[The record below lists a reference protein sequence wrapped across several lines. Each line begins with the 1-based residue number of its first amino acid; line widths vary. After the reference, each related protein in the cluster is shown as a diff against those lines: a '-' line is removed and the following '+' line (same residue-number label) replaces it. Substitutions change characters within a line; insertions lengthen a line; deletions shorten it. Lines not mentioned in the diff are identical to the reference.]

1 MAWRSFAIA
10 MKTGTPLR
18 ASLSRWR
25 FDISELWSARHAE
38 LQGENIFLR
47 GLNVGKACAAKLSR
61 IPPMKF
67 MRNRDFKASPGH
79 CNGVIFYQLQ
89 YAAAKKKGKA
99 PILYRTPCRAFSIYG
114 QRWRKPPRCGFRRR
128 LGITA
133 LQAMLL
139 KTRCE
144 TCDKM

>member
-1 MAWRSFAIA
+1 

-89 YAAAKKKGKA
+89 YAAAKKKVKHQ
-99 PILYRTPCRAFSIYG
+99 YCTE
-114 QRWRKPPRCGFRRR
+114 RRVER
-128 LGITA
+128 FPFMVKDGGSHHVA
-133 LQAMLL
+133 GS
-139 KTRCE
+139 
-144 TCDKM
+144 DVG